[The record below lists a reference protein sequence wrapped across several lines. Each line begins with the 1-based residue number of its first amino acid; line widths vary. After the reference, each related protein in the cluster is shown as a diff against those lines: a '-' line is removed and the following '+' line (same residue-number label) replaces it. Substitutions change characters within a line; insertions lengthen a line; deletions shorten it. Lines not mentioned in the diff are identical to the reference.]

1 MKHLSWQDVD
11 EQMNVRLQDDF
22 GEDTPPFSVSI
33 ASLCKGGVQ
42 VLAAAPASAEG
53 DGASSAA
60 AASGSASL
68 FSLAQDAFDMQM
80 VQQAQDVM
88 EACDGRVLPSVFEQE
103 AAADGRQ
110 SAAPSVAAT
119 EAQEAEAEAEAV
131 AMASEP
137 GDAANPK
144 PLGDAP
150 APILASAVQRNKRS
164 SATEAT
170 RHSSR
175 EVKRTRRSFP
185 PQATRAPSAR
195 ASLDIDNEQAL
206 DVTGISVGQQLMALG
221 LAPAGGRVWYR
232 ATVIALRERFPPIV
246 VKVPRKCLN
255 PFHHDLTHTHIHREP
270 LLHAAPRQ
278 FKATEDGDTLPL
290 LLPSTITA
298 YVHKSDTKPIDA

>member
-1 MKHLSWQDVD
+1 MKHLSWQEVD

-22 GEDTPPFSVSI
+22 GEDIPPFSVSI

-68 FSLAQDAFDMQM
+68 FSLAQDAFDTQM
-80 VQQAQDVM
+80 VQQAQDVN

-119 EAQEAEAEAEAV
+119 EVQEAEAEAEAV

-137 GDAANPK
+137 GDATSPK
-144 PLGDAP
+144 PPGDAP

-195 ASLDIDNEQAL
+195 ASLDNEQAL

-246 VKVPRKCLN
+246 VKVHASKKLEPPSPLISR
-255 PFHHDLTHTHIHREP
+255 THISIVSCFLHAPPSSVQGDRGRG
-270 LLHAAPRQ
+270 HAAP
-278 FKATEDGDTLPL
+278 APP
-290 LLPSTITA
+290 PSHHRLRSQ
-298 YVHKSDTKPIDA
+298 VGH

>member
-1 MKHLSWQDVD
+1 MKHLSWQEVD

-119 EAQEAEAEAEAV
+119 EVQEAEAEAA
-131 AMASEP
+131 AP
-137 GDAANPK
+137 GDPASPK
-144 PLGDAP
+144 PPGDTP

-195 ASLDIDNEQAL
+195 ASLDNEQAL